1 MVFRED
7 NTHHILILLI
17 DAVQPVQI
25 QERSCVGVGD
35 HQEERNVVILRLGN
49 AVKIPLLVRR
59 TALNRSAGMDQDRMM
74 DGLIACLDGRALPAC
89 FVRSGQCGPET
100 LNALASLQRT
110 CKTIR
115 RIACPIIFVK
125 TVQEQ
130 RIILID
136 RHTQF
141 TRLQRT
147 DRKRN
152 SLL

>member
-1 MVFRED
+1 M
-7 NTHHILILLI
+7 
-17 DAVQPVQI
+17 
-25 QERSCVGVGD
+25 GVGD

-49 AVKIPLLVRR
+49 AVTIPLLVRR
-59 TALNRSAGMDQDRMM
+59 TALDCSAGMDQDRMV

-89 FVRSGQCGPET
+89 FVRSGQCSPET
-100 LNALASLQRT
+100 LNALAALQRA

-115 RIACPIIFVK
+115 RIALPIIFVK

-130 RIILID
+130 RIVLID
-136 RHTQF
+136 RHTQR